1 MIDWFQEL
9 SSLVS
14 KYNPFD
20 GTFWKCDEMNAHCKI
35 SKNHVSFHFLERGG
49 ISLSLPIL
57 WLSRDTEEREETDTL
72 ICLCLKLDEFE
83 FA

>member
-1 MIDWFQEL
+1 M
-9 SSLVS
+9 S

-20 GTFWKCDEMNAHCKI
+20 GTFWKCDEMNAHCEI
-35 SKNHVSFHFLERGG
+35 SRTMSPSTSYKEEELVYLCQFCDFLGAQRK
-49 ISLSLPIL
+49 
-57 WLSRDTEEREETDTL
+57 REETDTL